1 MLFASWLYKDD
12 ELRDGKKLFPFVFSF
27 SKMMLSFSKR
37 MVSFRKVHWVFF
49 LSLELRSSF
58 EKKNSMDFPSGHH
71 PFASGQHHFASG
83 ENNCKKFFAIP
94 QYPHPYIIFWQ
105 IKTPDFIFQLLSII
119 SHPFGF
125 ILQQTPIQNYI
136 VSRGQLSWKRVKNF
150 CPSGVRQKFF
160 TLPKDNWP
168 KETKF
173 LLSRGTTR
181 PKAEGENKLKKF
193 LPSRS
198 SPYFGH
204 LEANK
209 SNCLFFPKSI
219 QFFLKLN
226 LIFIDY

>member
-136 VSRGQLSWKRVKNF
+136 NF
-150 CPSGVRQKFF
+150 
-160 TLPKDNWP
+160 
-168 KETKF
+168 
-173 LLSRGTTR
+173 
-181 PKAEGENKLKKF
+181 
-193 LPSRS
+193 
-198 SPYFGH
+198 SPIWA
-204 LEANK
+204 L
-209 SNCLFFPKSI
+209 
-219 QFFLKLN
+219 
-226 LIFIDY
+226 LIFAARTIFDEKFTNLTNFWIWCNLFTSSYKNVVYKLENVHKQAMWTR

>member
-125 ILQQTPIQNYI
+125 ILQQTPIQNYSI
-136 VSRGQLSWKRVKNF
+136 KNSRFTWVFAKISHSANQLI
-150 CPSGVRQKFF
+150 P
-160 TLPKDNWP
+160 
-168 KETKF
+168 
-173 LLSRGTTR
+173 
-181 PKAEGENKLKKF
+181 LKVGK
-193 LPSRS
+193 
-198 SPYFGH
+198 H
-204 LEANK
+204 
-209 SNCLFFPKSI
+209 
-219 QFFLKLN
+219 
-226 LIFIDY
+226 

>member
-1 MLFASWLYKDD
+1 MVWTSEKKKVDFIWQEIPKDGGT
-12 ELRDGKKLFPFVFSF
+12 EGWQKLFSF
-27 SKMMLSFSKR
+27 
-37 MVSFRKVHWVFF
+37 FF
-49 LSLELRSSF
+49 LLR
-58 EKKNSMDFPSGHH
+58 
-71 PFASGQHHFASG
+71 
-83 ENNCKKFFAIP
+83 P
-94 QYPHPYIIFWQ
+94 QA
-105 IKTPDFIFQLLSII
+105 LLSQ
-119 SHPFGF
+119 GRVR
-125 ILQQTPIQNYI
+125 ILFPEANCPEGEWKIFVLRGCVSTPE
-136 VSRGQLSWKRVKNF
+136 G
-150 CPSGVRQKFF
+150 QKFF

>member
-136 VSRGQLSWKRVKNF
+136 LAMVQHGAGYRYDISKGTQFPSLSSN
-150 CPSGVRQKFF
+150 
-160 TLPKDNWP
+160 
-168 KETKF
+168 
-173 LLSRGTTR
+173 LSR
-181 PKAEGENKLKKF
+181 LLQ
-193 LPSRS
+193 LPC
-198 SPYFGH
+198 FM
-204 LEANK
+204 EAD
-209 SNCLFFPKSI
+209 I
-219 QFFLKLN
+219 G
-226 LIFIDY
+226 

>member
-136 VSRGQLSWKRVKNF
+136 KVVVQCCLNTLSHVHVYSDIIFPLNEVLHLKNF
-150 CPSGVRQKFF
+150 HM
-160 TLPKDNWP
+160 
-168 KETKF
+168 E
-173 LLSRGTTR
+173 
-181 PKAEGENKLKKF
+181 
-193 LPSRS
+193 
-198 SPYFGH
+198 
-204 LEANK
+204 
-209 SNCLFFPKSI
+209 I
-219 QFFLKLN
+219 
-226 LIFIDY
+226 

>member
-119 SHPFGF
+119 SHPFSF
-125 ILQQTPIQNYI
+125 ILQQTPIQNYKFWSNPNWQCI
-136 VSRGQLSWKRVKNF
+136 SEEAGCACEINEIQTLVHETLLVTF
-150 CPSGVRQKFF
+150 IHPSNILIQCSMSG
-160 TLPKDNWP
+160 
-168 KETKF
+168 
-173 LLSRGTTR
+173 LLQG
-181 PKAEGENKLKKF
+181 A
-193 LPSRS
+193 
-198 SPYFGH
+198 
-204 LEANK
+204 
-209 SNCLFFPKSI
+209 
-219 QFFLKLN
+219 
-226 LIFIDY
+226 

>member
-136 VSRGQLSWKRVKNF
+136 LHWSVKKKHSRESYITLEATHETRAKVKSG
-150 CPSGVRQKFF
+150 CPSN
-160 TLPKDNWP
+160 DII
-168 KETKF
+168 
-173 LLSRGTTR
+173 
-181 PKAEGENKLKKF
+181 
-193 LPSRS
+193 
-198 SPYFGH
+198 
-204 LEANK
+204 K
-209 SNCLFFPKSI
+209 S
-219 QFFLKLN
+219 
-226 LIFIDY
+226 

>member
-125 ILQQTPIQNYI
+125 ILQQTPIQNYK
-136 VSRGQLSWKRVKNF
+136 VAKEFSLELEKSW
-150 CPSGVRQKFF
+150 C
-160 TLPKDNWP
+160 
-168 KETKF
+168 TKM
-173 LLSRGTTR
+173 
-181 PKAEGENKLKKF
+181 KH
-193 LPSRS
+193 
-198 SPYFGH
+198 YCM
-204 LEANK
+204 EA
-209 SNCLFFPKSI
+209 SFI
-219 QFFLKLN
+219 FFLGYSLFSRLRELAFKHL
-226 LIFIDY
+226 

>member
-136 VSRGQLSWKRVKNF
+136 TPFAWTVAKKKKKPDVATHGPGLCLN
-150 CPSGVRQKFF
+150 PSI
-160 TLPKDNWP
+160 
-168 KETKF
+168 
-173 LLSRGTTR
+173 LLSHD
-181 PKAEGENKLKKF
+181 AL
-193 LPSRS
+193 
-198 SPYFGH
+198 
-204 LEANK
+204 
-209 SNCLFFPKSI
+209 
-219 QFFLKLN
+219 
-226 LIFIDY
+226 

>member
-136 VSRGQLSWKRVKNF
+136 LKYPRFLEWH
-150 CPSGVRQKFF
+150 FF
-160 TLPKDNWP
+160 T
-168 KETKF
+168 
-173 LLSRGTTR
+173 
-181 PKAEGENKLKKF
+181 
-193 LPSRS
+193 
-198 SPYFGH
+198 H
-204 LEANK
+204 
-209 SNCLFFPKSI
+209 SI
-219 QFFLKLN
+219 A
-226 LIFIDY
+226 LIFSFKVNYHQLGRFSW

>member
-1 MLFASWLYKDD
+1 
-12 ELRDGKKLFPFVFSF
+12 
-27 SKMMLSFSKR
+27 MMLSFSKR

-125 ILQQTPIQNYI
+125 ILQQTPIQNYRKSTLNPAI
-136 VSRGQLSWKRVKNF
+136 AWHRVPLLDADIGHPLSIQNLKCPHNHVTSDVSPISKYAGTLISSWRLN
-150 CPSGVRQKFF
+150 CI
-160 TLPKDNWP
+160 
-168 KETKF
+168 
-173 LLSRGTTR
+173 
-181 PKAEGENKLKKF
+181 
-193 LPSRS
+193 S
-198 SPYFGH
+198 SKP
-204 LEANK
+204 AWV
-209 SNCLFFPKSI
+209 FFPQKMGHF
-219 QFFLKLN
+219 QMMWHVLQ
-226 LIFIDY
+226 

>member
-136 VSRGQLSWKRVKNF
+136 
-150 CPSGVRQKFF
+150 PYP
-160 TLPKDNWP
+160 LPPLLLWP
-168 KETKF
+168 
-173 LLSRGTTR
+173 LLIS
-181 PKAEGENKLKKF
+181 F
-193 LPSRS
+193 MD
-198 SPYFGH
+198 FQ
-204 LEANK
+204 
-209 SNCLFFPKSI
+209 KSI
-219 QFFLKLN
+219 GRFF
-226 LIFIDY
+226 

>member
-1 MLFASWLYKDD
+1 MNFGMAKNFFHLFSPSAKWCCPSAKGWCPS
-12 ELRDGKKLFPFVFSF
+12 GKSIEFGFPHSSVF
-27 SKMMLSFSKR
+27 
-37 MVSFRKVHWVFF
+37 SFRKVHWVFF

-136 VSRGQLSWKRVKNF
+136 LHWSVKKKHSRESYITLEATHETRAKVKSG
-150 CPSGVRQKFF
+150 CPSN
-160 TLPKDNWP
+160 DII
-168 KETKF
+168 
-173 LLSRGTTR
+173 
-181 PKAEGENKLKKF
+181 
-193 LPSRS
+193 
-198 SPYFGH
+198 
-204 LEANK
+204 K
-209 SNCLFFPKSI
+209 S
-219 QFFLKLN
+219 
-226 LIFIDY
+226 